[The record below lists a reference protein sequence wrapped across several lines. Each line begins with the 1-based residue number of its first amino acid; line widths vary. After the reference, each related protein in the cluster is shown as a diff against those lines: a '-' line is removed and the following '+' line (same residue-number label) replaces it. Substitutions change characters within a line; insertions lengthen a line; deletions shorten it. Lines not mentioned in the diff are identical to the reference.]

1 MRVSDRVKT
10 SFTCR
15 YGTYQFTVMPF
26 GLTGAPSTFQ
36 RVMNNIFF
44 DLLDKGVLVYLDDVL
59 VYSKTV
65 EEHVRLLDEVF
76 AIFQKY
82 KLYLKESKC
91 SLFMSR
97 VNFLG
102 HVVSAEGVSL
112 ESGKVDVVQ
121 KWPVPQTVTHVQQ
134 FLGLCNYY
142 RRFIVRFS
150 EVAGPLTL
158 LTRKD

>member
-1 MRVSDRVKT
+1 MRDGYHQIPMHVADKVKT

-26 GLTGAPSTFQ
+26 GLTSAPSTFQ

-44 DLLDKGVLVYLDDVL
+44 DLLDRGVLVYLDDIL

-65 EEHVRLLDEVF
+65 AEHKQLLNQVF
-76 AIFQKY
+76 SLFSKY
-82 KLYLKESKC
+82 KLFLKEKKC
-91 SLFMSR
+91 SLFMEK

-102 HVVSAEGVSL
+102 HVVSSKGIEL

-121 KWPVPQTVTHVQQ
+121 KWPTPTTVTHV
-134 FLGLCNYY
+134 
-142 RRFIVRFS
+142 
-150 EVAGPLTL
+150 
-158 LTRKD
+158 

>member
-1 MRVSDRVKT
+1 MRVGDKVKT

-26 GLTGAPSTFQ
+26 GLTSAPSTFQ

-65 EEHVRLLDEVF
+65 EEHIMLLDQVF
-76 AIFQKY
+76 SLFSKY

-91 SLFMSR
+91 SLFMER

-102 HVVSAEGVSL
+102 HVVSSNGIEL
-112 ESGKVDVVQ
+112 ESGKVAVVE
-121 KWPVPQTVTHVQQ
+121 KWPVPTTVTHV
-134 FLGLCNYY
+134 
-142 RRFIVRFS
+142 
-150 EVAGPLTL
+150 
-158 LTRKD
+158 

>member
-1 MRVSDRVKT
+1 MEYYMRRISIIYAIIR
-10 SFTCR
+10 
-15 YGTYQFTVMPF
+15 
-26 GLTGAPSTFQ
+26 
-36 RVMNNIFF
+36 
-44 DLLDKGVLVYLDDVL
+44 LLAETIVNDDGQWWSLMVVYLDDVL

-121 KWPVPQTVTHVQQ
+121 KWPVPQKVTHVQQ
-134 FLGLCNYY
+134 FLGLCN
-142 RRFIVRFS
+142 
-150 EVAGPLTL
+150 
-158 LTRKD
+158 

>member
-1 MRVSDRVKT
+1 
-10 SFTCR
+10 
-15 YGTYQFTVMPF
+15 MPF
-26 GLTGAPSTFQ
+26 GLTSAPSTFQ
-36 RVMNNIFF
+36 RVMNTIFF
-44 DLLDKGVLVYLDDVL
+44 DLLDRGVLVYLDDVL
-59 VYSKTV
+59 VYSRTID
-65 EEHVRLLDEVF
+65 EHIELLDHVF
-76 AIFQKY
+76 SLFHLH

-91 SLFMSR
+91 SLFMER

-102 HVVSAEGVSL
+102 HVVSAKGIEL
-112 ESGKVDVVQ
+112 ESGKVEVVQ
-121 KWPVPQTVTHVQQ
+121 KWPTPTTVTHIQQ